1 MENIDPEKFCFM
13 MCVHFPKVKPGQ
25 VEDLRCEI
33 CEDLKNKHCQGKS
46 LKGQAVI
53 LCMIEKAE
61 FSEFHLIGSASS
73 MH

>member
-1 MENIDPEKFCFM
+1 MLNLEKFGFM
-13 MCVHFPKVKPGQ
+13 MWAHFPKVKPGQ

-33 CEDLKNKHCQGKS
+33 CEDLKDKHCLGRN

-53 LCMIEKAE
+53 VCMIEKAT
-61 FSEFHLIGSASS
+61 FSEFDTIVSGLS